1 MIRMT
6 ATTAGISQAD
16 EARRDALVQGL
27 FTATVNALELL
38 HVYIGDRLG
47 LYRVMSERGSAMS
60 APELAAAASISE
72 RYAREWLEQQ
82 AVAGILDV
90 DPAEPEQD
98 RLFRL
103 PAAHME
109 VLLDADSLSYLGPL
123 ASAIA
128 SIGGAMPAIL
138 EAFRNGGGVPYA
150 SYGDDMREAIARLNR
165 PMFVNLLGTQWLP
178 AVLDIDQR
186 LRADPPAR
194 VADVGCGVGWSSLS
208 IARAYPNVTV
218 DGIDLDEASI
228 AEAQKNAAAS
238 GLGDRVNFVARS
250 AADPRGRGE
259 YDLVTAFETM
269 HDMAD
274 PVGAL
279 RAMRALLAPGG
290 AVFIADER
298 AGEEFAAPGDDVERW
313 LYGWS
318 TLHCLP
324 VGMVDAPAAGTGAVM
339 RPSTLRR
346 YAAEAGFAGVELLPI
361 EHEFWRFYRL
371 VP

>member
-1 MIRMT
+1 M
-6 ATTAGISQAD
+6 
-16 EARRDALVQGL
+16 RD
-27 FTATVNALELL
+27 
-38 HVYIGDRLG
+38 
-47 LYRVMSERGSAMS
+47 S
-60 APELAAAASISE
+60 
-72 RYAREWLEQQ
+72 
-82 AVAGILDV
+82 
-90 DPAEPEQD
+90 
-98 RLFRL
+98 
-103 PAAHME
+103 
-109 VLLDADSLSYLGPL
+109 
-123 ASAIA
+123 
-128 SIGGAMPAIL
+128 
-138 EAFRNGGGVPYA
+138 
-150 SYGDDMREAIARLNR
+150 IARLNR
-165 PMFVNLLGTQWLP
+165 PMFVNLLGTQWFP
-178 AVLDIDQR
+178 AVPDIDQR

-194 VADVGCGVGWSSLS
+194 VADIGCGIGWSSLS

-238 GLGDRVNFVARS
+238 GLDDRVNFVARS
-250 AADPRGRGE
+250 AADPMGRGE
-259 YDLVTAFETM
+259 YDLVTAFETV

-279 RAMRALLAPGG
+279 RAMRALMAPGG

-298 AGEEFAAPGDDVERW
+298 AAEEFAAPGDDVERW

-318 TLHCLP
+318 VLHCLP

-346 YAAEAGFAGVELLPI
+346 YAVEAGFAGVEVLPI